1 MGVRIDLLSDNIQ
14 KIEYETKF
22 FLQKKEKYILKQ
34 TRTTPY
40 NDLSCTMQIKTKRVR
55 H

>member
-22 FLQKKEKYILKQ
+22 VLQKKEKYILKQ
-34 TRTTPY
+34 ITPY
-40 NDLSCTMQIKTKRVR
+40 NDLSCTMQIKTKRLR